1 MYESVTCS
9 VGFSCIV
16 SPSLVVQYSIV
27 YMHKFYVLHPFT
39 VFHHGELFLACKV
52 ENGPRPMEEVVKAQ
66 HRCLKPGQLLLDT
79 ESEMYVAQVRNLTLN
94 ESILLQ
100 TLGFEVSVDHPHTH
114 VVRLFHLVR
123 VRVLWRPRKKRR
135 VIVCAARGTHTE
147 RLHRITPI
155 QCGNKN

>member
-1 MYESVTCS
+1 MEKWIIRSKKPKLSESGSNEPCAT
-9 VGFSCIV
+9 
-16 SPSLVVQYSIV
+16 YSIV

-123 VRVLWRPRKKRR
+123 GKCLDVTR
-135 VIVCAARGTHTE
+135 E
-147 RLHRITPI
+147 R
-155 QCGNKN
+155 

>member
-123 VRVLWRPRKKRR
+123 GSCGGQGRKGESLCVRH
-135 VIVCAARGTHTE
+135 AARTQKDYTG
-147 RLHRITPI
+147 
-155 QCGNKN
+155 